1 MNEKA
6 VIYKDYKDINKFFP
20 FNQKRGMKTINDRL
34 ERAGIPAKINA
45 YAFQL
50 ISNYFHLYDD
60 KSMCYQVQIDINPR
74 KMFSNKMIDFIFN
87 TIKKDPKIVS
97 VIKNKIKKD

>member
-1 MNEKA
+1 
-6 VIYKDYKDINKFFP
+6 
-20 FNQKRGMKTINDRL
+20 MKTINDRL
-34 ERAGIPAKINA
+34 ERAGIPTKINA

-60 KSMCYQVQIDINPR
+60 ESMCYQVQIDINPR

>member
-1 MNEKA
+1 
-6 VIYKDYKDINKFFP
+6 
-20 FNQKRGMKTINDRL
+20 
-34 ERAGIPAKINA
+34 
-45 YAFQL
+45 
-50 ISNYFHLYDD
+50 
-60 KSMCYQVQIDINPR
+60 MCYQVQIDINPR